1 MNTQMNTHTPT
12 DTQIQTAVM
21 HLLENSE
28 NSDLNVKSML
38 KLVKSEHQN
47 WSLGKKR
54 LQEMLNQSLGK
65 KENDNQSSAYG
76 NKITKLD
83 TPISSKNIMATSRR
97 PQEQGVFTG
106 LLSSPNSPTKS
117 DGEDSDV
124 SLKLVAV
131 TAQWR
136 WSLLIH
142 CWHLSSF
149 SFSLSFPIP
158 QWEAPAEL
166 FERPGSG
173 LKPRSPQES
182 AYEASEDEEQQET
195 HFVQPRSIVF
205 VPSDNEEEEETTEET
220 VAPVEGTADPEF
232 KVPQEQTEEETAK
245 QTTVA
250 NLQAFFNREKV
261 HNHSKTVQLEEAQR
275 LKELAI
281 PKLQAFFDRKNDDS
295 LPVLPLARINTVPV
309 VLAPEEDEL
318 VKPAFTPEARQEEG
332 EDTTCNACFIM

>member
-1 MNTQMNTHTPT
+1 M
-12 DTQIQTAVM
+12 
-21 HLLENSE
+21 
-28 NSDLNVKSML
+28 
-38 KLVKSEHQN
+38 
-47 WSLGKKR
+47 
-54 LQEMLNQSLGK
+54 
-65 KENDNQSSAYG
+65 
-76 NKITKLD
+76 
-83 TPISSKNIMATSRR
+83 
-97 PQEQGVFTG
+97 
-106 LLSSPNSPTKS
+106 
-117 DGEDSDV
+117 
-124 SLKLVAV
+124 
-131 TAQWR
+131 
-136 WSLLIH
+136 
-142 CWHLSSF
+142 
-149 SFSLSFPIP
+149 
-158 QWEAPAEL
+158 
-166 FERPGSG
+166 
-173 LKPRSPQES
+173 KPRSPQES

-205 VPSDNEEEEETTEET
+205 VPSDNEEEEETTKET

-232 KVPQEQTEEETAK
+232 KVPQEQTTTEEETAK

>member
-97 PQEQGVFTG
+97 PQEQGMATSRRPQEQGVFTG

-136 WSLLIH
+136 
-142 CWHLSSF
+142 
-149 SFSLSFPIP
+149 
-158 QWEAPAEL
+158 
-166 FERPGSG
+166 
-173 LKPRSPQES
+173 
-182 AYEASEDEEQQET
+182 
-195 HFVQPRSIVF
+195 
-205 VPSDNEEEEETTEET
+205 
-220 VAPVEGTADPEF
+220 
-232 KVPQEQTEEETAK
+232 
-245 QTTVA
+245 
-250 NLQAFFNREKV
+250 
-261 HNHSKTVQLEEAQR
+261 
-275 LKELAI
+275 
-281 PKLQAFFDRKNDDS
+281 
-295 LPVLPLARINTVPV
+295 
-309 VLAPEEDEL
+309 
-318 VKPAFTPEARQEEG
+318 
-332 EDTTCNACFIM
+332 